1 MRMLFTKHGKQP
13 ARSSKRKA
21 CVPGP
26 EVTVDTQTMI
36 SGNIYQTWLKDPSSL
51 VSKRRRVSSVC
62 QCVIARDYL
71 FSKMSELMHFTY
83 RIDGCLFT
91 CLQKINFIQETK
103 IGDRMNLP
111 PVGLMSCSENSP
123 GFYYPKQLMQLW
135 KECTETKSSK
145 PSSSGHSKT

>member
-1 MRMLFTKHGKQP
+1 MTILLQGIHWTSKRSGSWRSVRFIWRIVSFMWNSNKVKEFGVVYMRMLFTKQGKQP

-21 CVPGP
+21 RVPGP

-62 QCVIARDYL
+62 QCVIAWDYL
-71 FSKMSELMHFTY
+71 FSKMSELMHFTC

-91 CLQKINFIQETK
+91 VYRKLILF
-103 IGDRMNLP
+103 R
-111 PVGLMSCSENSP
+111 
-123 GFYYPKQLMQLW
+123 
-135 KECTETKSSK
+135 K
-145 PSSSGHSKT
+145 PR